1 MDNSLVSLNELYKAG
16 IDIMLKG
23 IEPQT
28 IEDWERLIHFW
39 AYNISPE
46 TLPSSVELLC
56 TVFSSPLKND
66 RVLEIVSY
74 YKTLAIQRQ
83 EDVLKK
89 IIGKPV
95 THTHLKHLRSIM
107 SQHMEYGDLLEIFK
121 KASIPPTWPNH
132 DSWELW
138 AKLCNALFLMK
149 GEKYKESQKAMIKII
164 EGDTTK

>member
-66 RVLEIVSY
+66 RVLEIVSH
-74 YKTLAIQRQ
+74 YKALAVQRQ
-83 EDVLKK
+83 EDALKK

-95 THTHLKHLRSIM
+95 THAHLKHLRSIM
-107 SQHMEYGDLLEIFK
+107 SQNIEYDGLIEIFK

-149 GEKYKESQKAMIKII
+149 HAKFKESQKAMIKVI
-164 EGDTTK
+164 EGGTK